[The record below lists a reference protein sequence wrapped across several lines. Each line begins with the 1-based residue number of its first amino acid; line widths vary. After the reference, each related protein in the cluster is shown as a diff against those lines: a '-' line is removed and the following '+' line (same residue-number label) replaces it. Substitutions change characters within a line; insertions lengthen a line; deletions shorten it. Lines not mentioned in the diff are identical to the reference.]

1 MNTMKFLAALTLGS
15 ALAIS
20 SAEALSRADYSKVL
34 PLPASIEI
42 PGEGMFRFQPS
53 SRICYPAENKDL
65 ENNARMLAEYLR
77 ELTGYEPEITSGEH
91 RDGDIILSLEL
102 PQHPDFF
109 RYSGRG
115 ILRDTDAPQISG
127 RRWPERWRSTLPGRR
142 NPRCAPFFLPR
153 RSS

>member
-77 ELTGYEPEITSGEH
+77 DLPE
-91 RDGDIILSLEL
+91 
-102 PQHPDFF
+102 
-109 RYSGRG
+109 
-115 ILRDTDAPQISG
+115 
-127 RRWPERWRSTLPGRR
+127 
-142 NPRCAPFFLPR
+142 
-153 RSS
+153 